1 MRRAPDSTAPGAD
14 FRMSGPEPHGPVM
27 MLRLTG
33 RLDGK
38 AAQDL
43 QQRCAEI
50 RDQGFVL
57 VALDL
62 SQVSFLASSGLGVF
76 LAETEAFK
84 EVDGALHLVATSPV
98 VEAVIKLLNVDR
110 FLSMVPSVDALLASI
125 SA

>member
-1 MRRAPDSTAPGAD
+1 ME
-14 FRMSGPEPHGPVM
+14 GPETHGPVM
-27 MLRLTG
+27 LLRLAG
-33 RLDGK
+33 RVDGK
-38 AAQDL
+38 AAQEL

-50 RDQGFVL
+50 RNQGFVL

-62 SQVSFLASSGLGVF
+62 SAVTFLASSGLGVF

-84 EVDGALHLVATSPV
+84 EVGGSLHLVAVSAV
-98 VEAVIKLLNVDR
+98 VASVIKLLNVDR